1 MSTGYSLFEMTTYL
15 VLAELALSLRVR
27 PLSLLAAFYLIETVG
42 YLVGCSLEAAA
53 DAGALDGRMVAAVL
67 ALALLVCAVWVFT
80 EKHVNDLLWGRG
92 GEPAAGVAAR
102 EPEGG
107 ASAEAL
113 EAAGIECDA
122 GSAVSSAEVGDAE
135 AVRDPAA
142 SGPYGQ
148 GVTLVASGSGC
159 RRGRPRCCG
168 CSPQVALPPSS
179 RSCSSSPPTPC
190 VLTSST
196 STENATSI
204 PAKSSSPS

>member
-1 MSTGYSLFEMTTYL
+1 M
-15 VLAELALSLRVR
+15 
-27 PLSLLAAFYLIETVG
+27 
-42 YLVGCSLEAAA
+42 
-53 DAGALDGRMVAAVL
+53 L

-148 GVTLVASGSGC
+148 GVTLVAERFRLSP
-159 RRGRPRCCG
+159 RETEVLRLFAAGRSAAFIAELQFVTTNTVRSHIKHIYGKCD
-168 CSPQVALPPSS
+168 VHS
-179 RSCSSSPPTPC
+179 RQELIT
-190 VLTSST
+190 LI
-196 STENATSI
+196 ERATDR
-204 PAKSSSPS
+204 